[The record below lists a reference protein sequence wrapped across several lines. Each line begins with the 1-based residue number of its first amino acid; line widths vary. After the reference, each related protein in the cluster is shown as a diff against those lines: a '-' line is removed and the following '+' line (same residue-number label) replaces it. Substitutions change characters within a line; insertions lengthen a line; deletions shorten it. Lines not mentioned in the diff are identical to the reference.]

1 MVLVV
6 VVVTVGERVKVEGKE
21 EATEE
26 LGNENEAD
34 GIWGW

>member
-1 MVLVV
+1 MVVVIVV
-6 VVVTVGERVKVEGKE
+6 VVGEERVKVEGKE